1 MTTYISDPFIAFCIL
16 PLVATIIIAAAIRF
30 CGGHPTDN
38 RLISA
43 SAGVCIVWVTVLVL
57 GMPEFPSPPG
67 GHALPVIL
75 LVGLV
80 LGSLLDQFLPVLRN
94 RARLWRIVLDFTF
107 VIGAVVW
114 IRGTLDLW
122 CLVIFA
128 TWGTLQIRAHSYT
141 GSNAIPAVM
150 MLLSAGGLAL
160 IAWIGGTTSDEAI
173 SLGVFSATLGLG
185 ALLCINRSLHLGY
198 GYHWGGFTAQLLIA
212 LRIIDSNP
220 ALVAPIVVLGFIF
233 YADYAAASLADW
245 KPTMKKVPRPML
257 TGLVSI
263 FPLTLAMVI
272 AVAVSRLALFG

>member
-30 CGGHPTDN
+30 CGGGLTDN

-128 TWGTLQIRAHSYT
+128 TWGTLQIRVHSHT

-160 IAWIGGTTSDEAI
+160 IAWTRCYQRRASHW
-173 SLGVFSATLGLG
+173 VFSAPHWSGRI
-185 ALLCINRSLHLGY
+185 ALYQPITSLVTGIIK
-198 GYHWGGFTAQLLIA
+198 GFTAQLLIA
-212 LRIIDSNP
+212 LRILSSPGANGTDLNP
-220 ALVAPIVVLGFIF
+220 RIYFLCR
-233 YADYAAASLADW
+233 Y
-245 KPTMKKVPRPML
+245 R
-257 TGLVSI
+257 
-263 FPLTLAMVI
+263 
-272 AVAVSRLALFG
+272 RR

>member
-30 CGGHPTDN
+30 CGGGGLTDN

-114 IRGTLDLW
+114 ICGTLDLW

-128 TWGTLQIRAHSYT
+128 TWGTLQIRAHSHT

-185 ALLCINRSLHLGY
+185 ALLCINRSLHLG
-198 GYHWGGFTAQLLIA
+198 
-212 LRIIDSNP
+212 LRVS
-220 ALVAPIVVLGFIF
+220 LGRV
-233 YADYAAASLADW
+233 YSAAFD
-245 KPTMKKVPRPML
+245 R
-257 TGLVSI
+257 
-263 FPLTLAMVI
+263 FEDH
-272 AVAVSRLALFG
+272 